1 MTSDTIAVFA
11 PMYPPAVLGGGPIR
25 SIQTIAASAS
35 DARYDLRVV
44 TRDRDLG
51 ASDRLPVPANVW
63 TVRDGILVRFVST
76 DSATH
81 YLAAMVDLRK
91 ERPTL
96 LYFNSFFDPALS
108 ILPQLLTRVGWW
120 RQAARAVAVRGEF
133 SSAALAI
140 KARKKRWFLRIY
152 RALRLHRGVIWHATS
167 SREAEDI
174 RRLMGRDINVVI
186 RSDGGTPTVVAEDSF
201 VPREGVLRALFLGRI
216 VPIKGLD
223 DALVSFRSS
232 TRPFVFDI
240 YGPIED
246 EDYARRCRDL
256 ARTLPNHIEVSFRG
270 IVEPGRVDALMA
282 NYDVLVMPSHSE
294 NFGHVIGEALAAGV
308 PVLVR
313 DVTPWTPYIASGGG
327 VVVSGADGWADAIA
341 MFAVASAERR
351 LELRIAARNAY
362 LEWRRGLRPGHLFD
376 DLLVASRHVFSQ
388 TRDVRSA

>member
-63 TVRDGILVRFVST
+63 TVREGIMVRFVST
-76 DSATH
+76 HSVTH
-81 YLAAMVDLRK
+81 YLAAMADLRK
-91 ERPTL
+91 QRPKL
-96 LYFNSFFDPALS
+96 LYFNSFFDPALA

-152 RALRLHRGVIWHATS
+152 RGLRLHRGVIWHATS

-174 RRLMGRDINVVI
+174 RRVMGRDINVVI
-186 RSDGGTPTVVAEDSF
+186 RSDGGTPTVVAEDSL

-240 YGPIED
+240 YGPVED

-256 ARTLPNHIEVSFRG
+256 ARALPNHIEVSFRG
-270 IVEPGRVDALMA
+270 TVEPGRVDTLMA

-341 MFAVASAERR
+341 IFAVASAERR
-351 LELRIAARNAY
+351 LELRIGARNAY
-362 LEWRRGLRPGHLFD
+362 LEWRGGLRPGHLFD

-388 TRDVRSA
+388 TRDVGSA